1 MNEGRFQRSYECPSI
16 SNSDPLSPR
25 SSESSNGK
33 SRSAHPCNQWHQFRH
48 IYQSADFNSSLSSTH
63 VTPIPRLAPP
73 ADIVSVS
80 NSGDNRRRRPNP
92 NTISMD
98 KNSNPYCRHR
108 RHCSEQDLH
117 VLNKRSGPTTFLT
130 PGTPPPRPSQIPS
143 SFQTPAPSI
152 TSQRPP
158 SRRTPS
164 QNALMEQDA
173 IETLL
178 FMSSPENSGH
188 HASSQNRQTSVNPS
202 IESQMG
208 SSFEGTKGTRT
219 STQNSLSSESR
230 ASQRTECNYEIPGS
244 TGILSASVLQTRPPI
259 GLEAQAGD
267 DIDRL
272 LDQMEDC
279 DSDGE
284 IYNFNNISRPPPL
297 INGGGV
303 RNGGNRN

>member
-1 MNEGRFQRSYECPSI
+1 MNEGRFQQSYECSSI
-16 SNSDPLSPR
+16 SNPDPLSPR
-25 SSESSNGK
+25 SSESSNDK
-33 SRSAHPCNQWHQFRH
+33 LRSSHPWYQFQ
-48 IYQSADFNSSLSSTH
+48 QSADFNSSLSPAH
-63 VTPIPRLAPP
+63 VMPRNTIPPPRLAPP

-92 NTISMD
+92 NIISMD

-108 RHCSEQDLH
+108 RHCSEQELH

-130 PGTPPPRPSQIPS
+130 PETPPLRPSQIPS

-178 FMSSPENSGH
+178 FMSSPENSGY
-188 HASSQNRQTSVNPS
+188 HANSQNRQTSVNPS

-219 STQNSLSSESR
+219 STQNSLSSESQ
-230 ASQRTECNYEIPGS
+230 AAECNCENPGS
-244 TGILSASVLQTRPPI
+244 ALSASVLQTRPPI

-267 DIDRL
+267 EIDRL

-284 IYNFNNISRPPPL
+284 IDPTYNFNNISQPYPL
-297 INGGGV
+297 INGG
-303 RNGGNRN
+303 RNVGNRN